1 MHTRYVPWQVALFAA
16 IEAGLTPD
24 DYKDAPDNGLLG
36 LGEVVSTTTTC
47 R

>member
-1 MHTRYVPWQVALFAA
+1 MPWQVALFAA
-16 IEAGLTPD
+16 VEAGLTPD

-36 LGEVVSTTTTC
+36 LGEVVSTKTTTC